1 MIIKFLPFSEIENDS
16 FFIEKKFALPYYRI
30 STIAT
35 VQKNTAL
42 FLQKKFFAEKHHQDF
57 VDDIFNSYFRFKIV
71 LIKEVNNI
79 IFSFVFAEKGFNPK
93 KIEKN
98 IKNKLLYIEN
108 SLLLHYNLETR
119 VLSKKQ
125 IKHLRFLINHQKKR
139 YRLNKTNLFY

>member
-1 MIIKFLPFSEIENDS
+1 M
-16 FFIEKKFALPYYRI
+16 
-30 STIAT
+30 
-35 VQKNTAL
+35 
-42 FLQKKFFAEKHHQDF
+42 
-57 VDDIFNSYFRFKIV
+57 
-71 LIKEVNNI
+71 NNI

-98 IKNKLLYIEN
+98 IKNKLLYVEN

-139 YRLNKTNLFY
+139 YRLNKTNLKKQKINLIDKFYQIFINPEIKSATLYIDMFKHKKKTKYSFDYYISTDTTLEKKLSKIPCMLN